1 MDLTYTLSIAA
12 TLAFS
17 ITGVLAARI
26 QQLDIIGVTV
36 VGVVTAVGGGTL
48 RDIILD
54 VPVFWIVDGRYL
66 VAAALAAV
74 LTFAFN
80 DLIHRGYRWFL
91 YMDALGVALFA
102 ALAVMKT
109 LALGLGSTHA
119 VVMGVITGI
128 GGGIIRDVLLD
139 RPTLIVSRELY
150 ATPICLGVALQLAL
164 LKLGLLNGQ
173 QAVIAGVAA
182 IFSFRAAAIYFQ
194 WQMPDI
200 LTISNRP
207 AASSNSE
214 D

>member
-17 ITGVLAARI
+17 VTGVLAARI
-26 QQLDIIGVTV
+26 QQLDIVGVTV
-36 VGVVTAVGGGTL
+36 VGVVTAVGGGTI

-66 VAAALAAV
+66 LAATLAAL

-109 LALGLGSTHA
+109 LALGLGSAHA

-128 GGGIIRDVLLD
+128 GGGIIRDVLVD

-150 ATPICLGVALQLAL
+150 ATPICLGVGLQLAL
-164 LKLGLLNGQ
+164 LKLGVLSTQ
-173 QAVIAGVAA
+173 QVVIAGVAA
-182 IFSFRAAAIYFQ
+182 IFLFRAAAIYFQ

-200 LTISNRP
+200 LTLSNRP
-207 AASSNSE
+207 VASNPE
-214 D
+214 E

>member
-1 MDLTYTLSIAA
+1 MDLTYILAIAA

-17 ITGVLAARI
+17 VTGVLAARI

-36 VGVVTAVGGGTL
+36 VGVVTAVGGGTI

-54 VPVFWIVDGRYL
+54 VPVFWIADGRYL
-66 VAAALAAV
+66 LAATLAALV
-74 LTFAFN
+74 TFAFN

-109 LALGLGSTHA
+109 LALGLGSAHA

-150 ATPICLGVALQLAL
+150 ATPIVLGVGLQLAL
-164 LKLGLLNGQ
+164 LQTGLLDAQ
-173 QAVIAGVAA
+173 QAVITGVAA
-182 IFSFRAAAIYFQ
+182 VFSFRAAAIYFQ

-200 LTISNRP
+200 LTLSNRP
-207 AASSNSE
+207 PVTNPDE
-214 D
+214 